1 VTGVLTGALRQLR
14 WYLREVS
21 GESAYD
27 KYVEHHRRAH
37 PGASVLSR
45 REFERKR
52 MDDRDSRPQS
62 RCC

>member
-1 VTGVLTGALRQLR
+1 MTLVRELW

-27 KYVEHHRRAH
+27 KYLARVRRDRPGEPVMCRRDFERHRADKRGH
-37 PGASVLSR
+37 DPGA
-45 REFERKR
+45 
-52 MDDRDSRPQS
+52 